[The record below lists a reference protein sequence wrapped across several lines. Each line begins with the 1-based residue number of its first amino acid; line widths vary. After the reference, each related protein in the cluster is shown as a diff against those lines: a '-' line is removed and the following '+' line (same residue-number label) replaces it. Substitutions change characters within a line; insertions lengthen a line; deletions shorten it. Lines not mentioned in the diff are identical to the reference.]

1 MPRALDDFQ
10 NLENNIDVETVKQ
23 KLKDIFGDRDFSD
36 TMSIISNKFKVKLYK
51 KEESLRINYGNL
63 HKDLTEATP
72 HLIRPEE
79 YLEKSEV
86 AFNPEILR
94 LELGMTEKE
103 FKPYKEE
110 LKAMG
115 K

>member
-1 MPRALDDFQ
+1 MREKSKNPVLKYLCDMPRVLDDFQ

-86 AFNPEILR
+86 ALNSR
-94 LELGMTEKE
+94 RH
-103 FKPYKEE
+103 
-110 LKAMG
+110 
-115 K
+115 